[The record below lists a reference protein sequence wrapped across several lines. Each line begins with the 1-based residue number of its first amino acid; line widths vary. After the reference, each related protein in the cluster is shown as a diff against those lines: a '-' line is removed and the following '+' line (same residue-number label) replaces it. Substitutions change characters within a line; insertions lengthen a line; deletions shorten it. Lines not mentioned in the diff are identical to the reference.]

1 MIEPHVEY
9 VGFTTR
15 GSHRVYTLR
24 IRKVSEEPTDFN
36 VLIESS
42 AFLAKRVRYQDG
54 PEVSFLKLQ
63 KEMLAAAGGEPD
75 KELTVNDAD
84 LADYK
89 AAHTPKPPTRKP
101 RPPLTNV

>member
-15 GSHRVYTLR
+15 GPHRVYTLR
-24 IRKVSEEPTDFN
+24 IRRVAEEPEDFA
-36 VLIESS
+36 VLIESA

-63 KEMLAAAGGEPD
+63 KEMLALPGGTPQRQ
-75 KELTVNDAD
+75 LSVNDAD
-84 LADYK
+84 LAEYK